1 MAEIAARGPVACEIM
16 ATAKFDQYI
25 GGTYSEYHLF
35 NEGNHIISLH
45 GWGVDENGIE
55 YWIGRNSWGE
65 PWERKAGL
73 RLLQVSTKMVKVTT
87 TILVSKEIVL
97 GLSLLF
103 QKAGG
108 SEY

>member
-25 GGTYSEYHLF
+25 GGTYSEYHSF

-65 PWERKAGL
+65 PWGEKGWFKIVTSQYKNC
-73 RLLQVSTKMVKVTT
+73 LLYTSP
-87 TILVSKEIVL
+87 SPRD
-97 GLSLLF
+97 S
-103 QKAGG
+103 
-108 SEY
+108 